1 VREPGGLWIG
11 HRPAWSDG
19 PWREGEEP

>member
-11 HRPAWSDG
+11 HWPSWSDG